1 MAGEAAA
8 SGGHARAALRA
19 ETAAVKDTPTR
30 TTAGAALAGA
40 WYIAHVLT
48 SPARTCN
55 TNECTRLSKSS
66 V

>member
-8 SGGHARAALRA
+8 SGGCARAALRA
-19 ETAAVKDTPTR
+19 ETAAVIDIPTR
-30 TTAGAALAGA
+30 TTAGAAFAGA

-48 SPARTCN
+48 PLSRACN
-55 TNECTRLSKSS
+55 TNECTRLAKSS